1 MPTEE
6 TFTCNITSTVG
17 PLLFVSHC
25 VAVDVRIDLLLR
37 FFTAYAMCVAC

>member
-25 VAVDVRIDLLLR
+25 VTVHVLIALLFR
-37 FFTAYAMCVAC
+37 FFTEYAMCVAC